1 MSRENDINAAIKLLE
16 EAIQNG
22 EIWEYMNGQSWPLD
36 GTMLLAWAM
45 RLRDYEYRYTAKPRE
60 FWVCWNGEMP
70 ENHNCTRWFPY
81 PEYSKEAVENWDN
94 YVHVREVIE
103 DDT

>member
-1 MSRENDINAAIKLLE
+1 MSRENDINAAIKLLK
-16 EAIQNG
+16 EAILNG
-22 EIWEYMNGQSWPLD
+22 EIWEYMNGQFWPLD
-36 GTMLLAWAM
+36 GTMLLG
-45 RLRDYEYRYTAKPRE
+45 DDEYRYTAKPKPRE

-81 PEYSKEAVENWDN
+81 PEYSKETVSNWDN

-103 DDT
+103 NDT